1 MKKGVGVV
9 VVYNTEANVTN
20 CEPGVKRKVL
30 AYNEDVMMCEVSFEE
45 GAVGNRHS
53 HEHLQTTYVAEGSF
67 EFYVA
72 GEYATVKK
80 GDILLIPGGSEHGVK
95 ALDKGVLID
104 VFNPYRKEFL

>member
-1 MKKGVGVV
+1 M
-9 VVYNTEANVTN
+9 VVYNEEALVTD

-30 AYNEDVMMCEVSFEE
+30 AYNEEVMMCEVSFEE

-72 GEYATVKK
+72 GEFVTVKK
-80 GDILLIPGGSEHGVK
+80 GDSILIPGGSEHGVR
-95 ALDKGVLID
+95 ALEKGILID
-104 VFNPYRKEFL
+104 VFNPCRKEFL